1 MRLHAQEEA
10 TWFSDN
16 EHEMGDEA
24 AETQSLGSDQE
35 MDTDTGI
42 ADEAYIGMFLLKYVC
57 PKEDC
62 FGTMI
67 PLEGRSS
74 YKCNMCGLQRTEE
87 EFMAAVEQ
95 DEE

>member
-1 MRLHAQEEA
+1 MRLDAQEEA

-24 AETQSLGSDQE
+24 AEMQSLASDQE
-35 MDTDTGI
+35 MDTDTGK

-67 PLEGRSS
+67 PLEGVSS
-74 YKCNMCGLQRTEE
+74 HKCNMCGLQRTEE